1 MSALAARSLGFE
13 GKWCI
18 HPNQVPWANEAFSPS
33 GAEIVAASALVA
45 AYDAA
50 AERGTGAIA
59 VDGMLVDEASR
70 KIAEATLDRARAA
83 GLYD

>member
-1 MSALAARSLGFE
+1 M
-13 GKWCI
+13 
-18 HPNQVPWANEAFSPS
+18 PWANEAFSPS
-33 GAEIVAASALVA
+33 REEIEAAAALVA